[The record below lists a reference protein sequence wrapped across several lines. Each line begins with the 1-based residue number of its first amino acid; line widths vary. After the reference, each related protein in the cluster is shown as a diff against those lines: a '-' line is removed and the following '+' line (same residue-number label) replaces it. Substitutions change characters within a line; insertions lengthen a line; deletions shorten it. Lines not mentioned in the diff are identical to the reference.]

1 MAALPETAVNVL
13 APQPPKRELSREWRS
28 FWRNPLA
35 IAGMVLLGFLVL
47 FSWVGPHVW
56 TLSPQTFDLSKIASP
71 PGPGHP
77 LGTDSVGRDVLARLM
92 LGGQVSLVVGFA
104 SAVVGVTVGSLYG
117 LISAHFGGIVDSVMM
132 RIIDITFAIPGIFL
146 LLLFDSIFTPSA
158 TLLVFIIAI
167 LSWQGIARIVRSEVL
182 SLRERDFVEAARALG
197 SKSWRII
204 TKHYLPN
211 ALGPIIVYGTFAVG
225 NGILTIAGLSFL
237 GLGLPPPNPN
247 WGGMLSDGMNYLFVN
262 GWWLVYP
269 PGLLIVFAQL
279 GANFLGDAF
288 NQAFDPRLRQGK

>member
-1 MAALPETAVNVL
+1 MAALPETAVDVRT
-13 APQPPKRELSREWRS
+13 PPPPKREMSREWRA

-35 IAGMVLLGFLVL
+35 IAGLFLLGFLVL
-47 FSWVGPHVW
+47 FCWLGPLVW
-56 TLSPQTFDLSKIASP
+56 TLNPQTFDLAHVASP
-71 PGPGHP
+71 PGAGHP

-92 LGGQVSLVVGFA
+92 LGGQVSLLVGFS
-104 SAVVGVTVGSLYG
+104 SALVGVAVGSLYG
-117 LISAHFGGIVDSVMM
+117 LISGHFGGMVDTVMM

-146 LLLFDSIFTPSA
+146 LLLLDSIFTPSPL
-158 TLLVFIIAI
+158 LLVFIIAI

-197 SKSWRII
+197 AKSWRII
-204 TKHYLPN
+204 IRHYLPN
-211 ALGPIIVYGTFAVG
+211 TLGPIIVYGTFAIG
-225 NGILTIAGLSFL
+225 GGILTIAGLSFL

-279 GANFLGDAF
+279 GSNFLGDAL
-288 NQAFDPRLRQGK
+288 NQAFDPRLRQGR